1 MKGVAGN
8 ARGKPC
14 NGKAPVEQAE
24 ASRAEHAT
32 RLAAGS
38 GRLGPPPPPRWT
50 SPRRDGR
57 GRVEEKEASPHV
69 ADGGVS
75 TKF

>member
-1 MKGVAGN
+1 ME
-8 ARGKPC
+8 
-14 NGKAPVEQAE
+14 KAPVEQAE
-24 ASRAEHAT
+24 ASRVEHAT

-50 SPRRDGR
+50 GPRRDGR
-57 GRVEEKEASPHV
+57 GRVEEKETSPTLMA